1 MVGLIRQG
9 YACEGTKPEDGYY
22 HLVSVVLNGREASVL
37 PKGQEHA
44 GLDLRKRRRSQ
55 PQIKHCTH

>member
-22 HLVSVVLNGREASVL
+22 HLVSVGVVLDGREASPL
-37 PKGQEHA
+37 
-44 GLDLRKRRRSQ
+44 LLTS
-55 PQIKHCTH
+55 CL